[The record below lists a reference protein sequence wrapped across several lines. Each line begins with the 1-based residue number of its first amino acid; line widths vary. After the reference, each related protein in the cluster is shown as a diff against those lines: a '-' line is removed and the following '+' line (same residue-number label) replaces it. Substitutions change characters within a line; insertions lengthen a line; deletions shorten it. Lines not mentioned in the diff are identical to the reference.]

1 METLLFI
8 AGACLKFAVI
18 IGSDEIDMLLF
29 ILGACILAQVVFL
42 IRLGRLPRC
51 WRWVIYGVF
60 CAVNIFLG
68 FLDRLFDYFQYNVDY
83 GQKTQT
89 FFETLQHQLEHGT
102 YAVEYL
108 EPPSFVGYMCLSA
121 LALLA
126 IIGGAAI
133 LGLKVRWY
141 SYLVTLAALALSP
154 SLTALSTPF
163 DRREYI
169 NDSNALRYRCY
180 LLVGQKLGQ
189 DVTPRQIAGAI
200 ESGLKDFLYS
210 YENRRVERESTEKI
224 LNAIRELQPPKDG
237 GK

>member
-8 AGACLKFAVI
+8 
-18 IGSDEIDMLLF
+18 
-29 ILGACILAQVVFL
+29 LGADLLAQVVFL

-51 WRWVIYGVF
+51 WRWVLYGVF
-60 CAVNIFLG
+60 CAVNGFLG
-68 FLDRLFDYFQYNVDY
+68 FVDRVFDHFQYNVDY
-83 GQKTQT
+83 GWNTYT
-89 FFETLQHQLEHGT
+89 FLDTLRRQLENGT

-108 EPPSFVGYMCLSA
+108 EPPHFIGFLCLNV

-133 LGLKVRWY
+133 LGRKVRWY

-154 SLTALSTPF
+154 SLTAVSTPF
-163 DRREYI
+163 DRWEYI
-169 NDSNALRYRCY
+169 NDSNMLRYRCY
-180 LLVGQKLGQ
+180 VLVGQTLDRK
-189 DVTPRQIAGAI
+189 VTPRQIAGAI
-200 ESGLKDFLYS
+200 EAGLKDFRTS

-224 LNAIRELQPPKDG
+224 LNAIRELQPPEDS